1 MNDQDLRTLLRRTP
15 RAEASPGFKTRVLAR
30 IEERSQRRRSPM
42 PLFAFGIVAAVLL
55 IAAPFAWRQR
65 IAQEQEQVARQ
76 RVESMQ
82 HEYRDLEAE
91 LRQLRRFVAES
102 QPIVGVEGGGEVD
115 FVLDLQE
122 LSQGREGKSIPV
134 SYRFPQ

>member
-1 MNDQDLRTLLRRTP
+1 
-15 RAEASPGFKTRVLAR
+15 
-30 IEERSQRRRSPM
+30 M
-42 PLFAFGIVAAVLL
+42 PLLAFGLVAAVLL

-102 QPIVGVEGGGEVD
+102 QPIIGVEGGGEVD
-115 FVLDLQE
+115 FVLNLQE